1 MPVVF
6 LPHGGG
12 PWPILDFW
20 LPRDE
25 RASLLNY
32 LREVPKL
39 SAARP
44 KALLVLSAHWEAPI
58 ATVMSAAKPPM
69 LYDYSGFPPEAYT
82 LTWPAPGNPVLA
94 GRVRELISAAGLS
107 TAEDAKRGYDHGTFV
122 PLKVAFP
129 DADIPVVQLSMLQGL
144 GPDEHLR
151 LGRALAPLRDE
162 GVLIIGSGNS
172 FHNMSVFREEIAAP
186 TSRARER
193 SAEFDEWLKAAVTAD
208 PAARDEQLR
217 RWEHAPHGRYAHPR
231 EEHLIPLMFVAGA
244 AGSDRGT
251 TTWSGSL
258 AGLKN
263 SGFHFG

>member
-1 MPVVF
+1 M
-6 LPHGGG
+6 
-12 PWPILDFW
+12 
-20 LPRDE
+20 
-25 RASLLNY
+25 
-32 LREVPKL
+32 PKL
-39 SAARP
+39 SATTP
-44 KALLVLSAHWEAPI
+44 KSLLVLSAHWEAPV
-58 ATVMSAAKPPM
+58 ATVMSSAKPPM

-82 LTWPAPGNPVLA
+82 LTWPAPGDPMLA
-94 GRVRELISAAGLS
+94 GRVRELLSSAGFS

-144 GPDEHLR
+144 GPDEHLKM
-151 LGRALAPLRDE
+151 GRALAPLRDE

-172 FHNMSVFREEIAAP
+172 FHNMGVFREEISAP

-193 SAEFDEWLKAAVTAD
+193 SAQFDEWLQAAVTAD
-208 PAARDEQLR
+208 PTVRDEQLR
-217 RWEHAPHGRYAHPR
+217 SWEQAPHGRYAHPR

-251 TTWSGSL
+251 ITWSGSL
-258 AGLKN
+258 AGLKI